1 MLVSQTLFP
10 RHYQKGADSDPNH
23 LWALTAQRCITELVP
38 AHPNQLLHPDGEPAG
53 KAVGKLRL
61 ETVGIWD
68 PECAQLALQ
77 QQEPPLR
84 GYQQLSPAPDLWSYS
99 FQSCKEKEI
108 GSRAGC
114 CNFLQNNFLHFS
126 TLLGS
131 GMLRCLALYLAGVL
145 HFHVHLNAGSSSWSS
160 LLELSTLPCS
170 GVSLGFL
177 SGCILLSTRA
187 LQGCYLAQGGR
198 KGASRSIYLKAGLLG
213 QQDQLY
219 KALGVG

>member
-1 MLVSQTLFP
+1 MCSA
-10 RHYQKGADSDPNH
+10 GSA
-23 LWALTAQRCITELVP
+23 AAP
-38 AHPNQLLHPDGEPAG
+38 ASAAWLPATG
-53 KAVGKLRL
+53 
-61 ETVGIWD
+61 
-68 PECAQLALQ
+68 P
-77 QQEPPLR
+77 
-84 GYQQLSPAPDLWSYS
+84 SPDLWSYS

-114 CNFLQNNFLHFS
+114 CNFLHYNFLRFS

-131 GMLRCLALYLAGVL
+131 GMLSLALYLAGVL
-145 HFHVHLNAGSSSWSS
+145 RFHVHLGAGSSSCSS
-160 LLELSTLPCS
+160 SPELSTLPCS

-177 SGCILLSTRA
+177 SGCILLSARA

-219 KALGVG
+219 KALAVG